1 MRYYNYTV
9 DEELE
14 LTADCVMANQV
25 AGTARDLVADLEH
38 TARRSTKHCA
48 ELDYIATMLA
58 RIADECDEYGKAWE
72 KEAE

>member
-1 MRYYNYTV
+1 MMAV

-25 AGTARDLVADLEH
+25 AGTVRDLVTDLER
-38 TARRSTKHCA
+38 TASRSHAHCA

-58 RIADECDEYGKAWE
+58 RLADECEECGRAWE